1 MIIEFLNKIEKQQA
15 LEFCNNILSNN
26 FTPQYIINSTYDMV
40 RIIRKIMPDSYPNY
54 MLLQNKDILID
65 DILEMD
71 SISEEEK
78 QYEIGALIS
87 RNLNEYTTLAKDI
100 LEKIRS
106 DEMEAKNNGYCPG
119 LLNDV
124 YEDV

>member
-26 FTPQYIINSTYDMV
+26 FTPQYIMDSTSAMIK
-40 RIIRKIMPDSYPNY
+40 IIRKIMPVSYPNY
-54 MLLQNKDILID
+54 MLLQNNGILIG

-78 QYEIGALIS
+78 QYKIAALILGD
-87 RNLNEYTTLAKDI
+87 LNEYTTLAKDI

-106 DEMEAKNNGYCPG
+106 DEMEAKDHGYCPG

>member
-1 MIIEFLNKIEKQQA
+1 MIIEFLNKIEKQQV
-15 LEFCNNILSNN
+15 LEFCNNIL
-26 FTPQYIINSTYDMV
+26 
-40 RIIRKIMPDSYPNY
+40 
-54 MLLQNKDILID
+54 
-65 DILEMD
+65 ILEMD